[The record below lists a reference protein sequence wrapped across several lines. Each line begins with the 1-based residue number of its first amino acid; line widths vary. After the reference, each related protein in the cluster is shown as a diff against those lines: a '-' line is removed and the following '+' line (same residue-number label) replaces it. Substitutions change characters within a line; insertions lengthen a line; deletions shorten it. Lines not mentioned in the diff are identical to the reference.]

1 MDYKGGLLMRKV
13 QISVRRLVEFVLRS
27 GSIDNR
33 MTSSNRAL
41 EGTKIHQLL
50 QKEAGEEYVAEV
62 RLKLERIMDGI
73 AFSLD
78 GRADGI
84 VNEQMIDEIKTT
96 ETPMEEITED
106 FRPLHWAQLI
116 CYGFMLAE
124 KSDLAEVTLQLTYYQ
139 VLDKEV
145 KQFQRIMSREDMGA
159 FVDNLLSKYAI
170 WAKASVAWEMKRNK
184 TIQELTFPYDNYRS
198 GQRELAIAVYRTVAS
213 EESLFCEA
221 PTGIGKTMSTLFP
234 GVKAMGEGKTDKLFY
249 FTAKTITRQ
258 VAEDA
263 IDEMRRKGLAARSVT
278 ITAKDKI
285 CFLDERKCEPD
296 HCQFARGYYDRLNEA
311 LFDML
316 QTEEAITRPIVESYA
331 RKYTLCP
338 FELSLDVALFC
349 DVIVCDYNYLFDP
362 VVYLKRFFAEGPGKY
377 TFLVDEVHN
386 LVDRARSMYSA
397 TLKKSLVMQVKRGLE
412 SKKNKQLLNAIN
424 AMNKEMIALNKNLK
438 DLEKTIYVQKEELSD
453 WNAAVLKFTFVAKE
467 WLPKNVQS
475 ESQADVLELYFE
487 SLRYVAIADFY
498 DERYVTQVTRSHGNI
513 EIKQLCLDPA
523 FLLSEKLKL
532 GSSSVLFSATL
543 RPIDYYTNVLG
554 GQEDTSRMIFS
565 SPFKQK
571 NMHLLVAD
579 YVSTK
584 YQMRENSMEAVVD
597 ALYALASGKKG
608 NYLFFFPSFLYLQKV
623 YNLFKEKYP
632 DIRLQKQDAAMD
644 EEQREHFLES
654 FQAGNEESLVGFC
667 VLGGV
672 FSEGIDLRGER
683 LVGAAVVGVGL
694 AQLNHE
700 SDLIKDYYNETI
712 GQGFDY
718 AYQIP
723 GMNKVLQAVGR
734 VVRGES
740 DRGVVLLIEERFST
754 NRYRALF
761 PAHWNHAK
769 TVKSTGDISREVAG
783 FWQNS

>member
-1 MDYKGGLLMRKV
+1 MKAV
-13 QISVRRLVEFVLRS
+13 QISVRRLVEFVLRG
-27 GSIDNR
+27 GSIDSR
-33 MTSSNRAL
+33 MTSSDRAL

-50 QKEAGEEYVAEV
+50 QKSAGEEYQAEV
-62 RLKLERIMDGI
+62 SLKLDRTVDGVV
-73 AFSLD
+73 FSLD

-84 VNEQMIDEIKTT
+84 INEQTIDEIKTT
-96 ETPMEEITED
+96 ETVMEEITED

-124 KSDLAEVTLQLTYYQ
+124 KSDLPEVTLQLTYYQ
-139 VLDKEV
+139 VADEEI
-145 KQFQRIMSREDMGA
+145 KQFRRIMSREEMGV
-159 FVDNLLSKYAI
+159 FVDDLLSKYAV
-170 WAKASVAWEMKRNK
+170 WAKMSAAWEMKRNK
-184 TIQELTFPYDNYRS
+184 TIQELSFPYDSYRR
-198 GQRELAIAVYRTVAS
+198 GQRELSIAVYRTAVS
-213 EESLFCEA
+213 GENLFCEA

-234 GVKAMGEGKTDKLFY
+234 AVKAMGEGKTDKIFY

-263 IDEMRRKGLAARSVT
+263 LDEMRRKGLAARSVT

-311 LFDML
+311 LFDL
-316 QTEEAITRPIVESYA
+316 LGQEEAITRTVVEQYA

-349 DVIVCDYNYLFDP
+349 DAIVCDYNYLFDP
-362 VVYLKRFFAEGPGKY
+362 VVYLKRFFSEGPGKY

-386 LVDRARSMYSA
+386 LVDRARSMFSA
-397 TLKKSLVMQVKRGLE
+397 TLRKSLIMQVKRQLD
-412 SKKNKQLLNAIN
+412 KKLHKRLWNSVN
-424 AMNKEMIALNKNLK
+424 AMNKVMVSLNKELT
-438 DLEKTIYVQKEELSD
+438 ESGETIHVNKIGLTE
-453 WNAAVLKFTFVAKE
+453 WNESVLKFTFVAKE
-467 WLPKNVQS
+467 WLPQNTQS
-475 ESQADVLELYFE
+475 ETQSDVLELYFE
-487 SLRYVAIADFY
+487 SLRYVKIAELY
-498 DERYVTQVTRSHGNI
+498 DERYTTQITRTHSDL

-532 GSSSVLFSATL
+532 GASSVLFSATL

-554 GQEDTSRMIFS
+554 GEEDTSRMVFS
-565 SPFKQK
+565 SPFEQQ

-579 YVSTK
+579 NISTK
-584 YQMRENSMEAVVD
+584 YQMRDQSLASVVE
-597 ALYALASGKKG
+597 ALAALIAGKKG
-608 NYLFFFPSFLYLQKV
+608 NYLFFFPSFQYLQNV
-623 YNLFKEKYP
+623 YELFREKHP
-632 DIRLQKQDAAMD
+632 EIVARKQEGAMD
-644 EEQREHFLES
+644 EEQREAFLEA
-654 FQAGNEESLVGFC
+654 FKAGNSETLVGFC

-683 LVGAAVVGVGL
+683 LIGAAIVGVGL
-694 AQLNHE
+694 AQLNPE

-718 AYQIP
+718 AYQLP

-734 VVRGES
+734 VIRGES
-740 DRGVVLLIEERFST
+740 DRGVILLIDERFSAS
-754 NRYRALF
+754 RYRTLF

-769 TVKSTGDISREVAG
+769 IVKNTKEITEQVTE
-783 FWQNS
+783 FWRNN

>member
-1 MDYKGGLLMRKV
+1 MEKV
-13 QISVRRLVEFVLRS
+13 QISVRRLVEFVQRS
-27 GSIDNR
+27 GSIDSR
-33 MTSSNRAL
+33 MTSSDRAL

-62 RLKLERIMDGI
+62 RLSIDREVDGV

-84 VNEQMIDEIKTT
+84 INEQMIDEIKTT

-124 KSDLAEVTLQLTYYQ
+124 KSDLPEVTLQLTYYQ
-139 VLDKEV
+139 VTDKEV
-145 KQFQRIMSREDMGA
+145 KQFQRVMNRAEMTD
-159 FVDNLLSKYAI
+159 FVDDLLSKYAV
-170 WAKASVAWEMKRNK
+170 WAKAAAAWEMKRNK
-184 TIQELTFPYDNYRS
+184 TIQELTFPYDSYRS
-198 GQRELAIAVYRTVAS
+198 GQRELAIAVYRTVSS
-213 EESLFCEA
+213 EEGLFCEA

-263 IDEMRRKGLAARSVT
+263 LDEMRRKGLAARSVT

-296 HCQFARGYYDRLNEA
+296 HCQFARGYYDRLNEG

-316 QTEEAITRPIVESYA
+316 QSEEAITRTVVEEYA

-397 TLKKSLVMQVKRGLE
+397 TLRKSMVLQVKRGLD
-412 SKKNKQLLNAIN
+412 KKVNKRLLNAIN
-424 AMNKEMIALNKNLK
+424 AMNKELIALNKKLTE
-438 DLEKTIYVQKEELSD
+438 LGETIYVEKEKLAD
-453 WNAAVLKFTFVAKE
+453 WNDAVVKFTFVAKE
-467 WLPKNVQS
+467 WLPQNTQS

-487 SLRYVAIADFY
+487 SLRYIAIAEFY
-498 DERYVTQVTRSHGNI
+498 DERYVTQVTRSRGDL
-513 EIKQLCLDPA
+513 EVKQLCLDPS

-554 GQEDTSRMIFS
+554 GEKDTSRMMFI

-579 YVSTK
+579 YISTK
-584 YQMRENSMEAVVD
+584 YQMRETSLEAVVD
-597 ALYALASGKKG
+597 ALYALASGKTG
-608 NYLFFFPSFLYLQKV
+608 NYLFFFPSFLYLENV
-623 YNLFKEKYP
+623 YDLFKEKYP
-632 DIRLQKQDAAMD
+632 NIRLQKQENSMD
-644 EEQREHFLES
+644 EAQREHFLEG
-654 FQAGNEESLVGFC
+654 FQAGNEETLIGFC

-683 LVGAAVVGVGL
+683 LVGAAIVGVGL

-700 SDLIKDYYNETI
+700 SDLIKDYYNKTL
-712 GQGFDY
+712 GRGFDY

-734 VVRGES
+734 VIRGES
-740 DRGVVLLIEERFST
+740 DRGVVLLIEERFSAD
-754 NRYRALF
+754 RYRALF

-769 TVKSTGDISREVAG
+769 TVKSTTEISQEVNG
-783 FWQNS
+783 FWRNS

>member
-1 MDYKGGLLMRKV
+1 MKKV
-13 QISVRRLVEFVLRS
+13 QISVRRLVEFVQRS
-27 GSIDNR
+27 GSIDSR
-33 MTSSNRAL
+33 MTSSDRAL

-62 RLKLERIMDGI
+62 RLSIDREVDGV

-84 VNEQMIDEIKTT
+84 INEQMIDEIKTT

-124 KSDLAEVTLQLTYYQ
+124 KSDLPEVTLQLTYYQ
-139 VLDKEV
+139 VTDKEV
-145 KQFQRIMSREDMGA
+145 KQFQRVMSRAEMTD
-159 FVDNLLSKYAI
+159 FVDDLLSKYAV
-170 WAKASVAWEMKRNK
+170 WAKAAAAWEIKRNK
-184 TIQELTFPYDNYRS
+184 TIQELTFPYDSYRS
-198 GQRELAIAVYRTVAS
+198 GQRELAIAVYRTVSS

-263 IDEMRRKGLAARSVT
+263 LDEMRRKGLAARSVT

-296 HCQFARGYYDRLNEA
+296 HCQFARGYYDRLNEG

-316 QTEEAITRPIVESYA
+316 QSEEAITRTVVEEYA

-397 TLKKSLVMQVKRGLE
+397 TLRKSMVLQVKRGLD
-412 SKKNKQLLNAIN
+412 KKVNKRLLNAIN
-424 AMNKEMIALNKNLK
+424 AMNKELIALNKKLTE
-438 DLEKTIYVQKEELSD
+438 LGETIYVEKEKLAD
-453 WNAAVLKFTFVAKE
+453 WNDAVVKFTFVAKE
-467 WLPKNVQS
+467 WLPQNTQS

-487 SLRYVAIADFY
+487 SLRYIAIAEFY
-498 DERYVTQVTRSHGNI
+498 DERYVTQVTRSRGDL
-513 EIKQLCLDPA
+513 EVKQLCLDPS

-554 GQEDTSRMIFS
+554 GEKDTSRMMFA

-579 YVSTK
+579 YISTK
-584 YQMRENSMEAVVD
+584 YQMREASLEAVVD
-597 ALYALASGKKG
+597 ALYALASGKTG
-608 NYLFFFPSFLYLQKV
+608 NYLFFFPSFLYLENV
-623 YNLFKEKYP
+623 YDLFKEKYP
-632 DIRLQKQDAAMD
+632 NIRLQKQENSMD
-644 EEQREHFLES
+644 EAQREHFLEG
-654 FQAGNEESLVGFC
+654 FQAGNEETLIGFC

-683 LVGAAVVGVGL
+683 LVGAAIVGVGL

-700 SDLIKDYYNETI
+700 SDLIKDYYNKTL
-712 GQGFDY
+712 GRGFDY

-734 VVRGES
+734 VIRGES
-740 DRGVVLLIEERFST
+740 DRGVVLLIEERFSAD
-754 NRYRALF
+754 RYRALF

-769 TVKSTGDISREVAG
+769 TVKSTTEISQEVNG
-783 FWQNS
+783 FWRNS

>member
-1 MDYKGGLLMRKV
+1 MRNMR
-13 QISVRRLVEFVLRS
+13 ISVRRLVEFVLRS

-33 MTSSNRAL
+33 MASSNRAL

-50 QKEAGEEYVAEV
+50 QKSAGDEYQAEV
-62 RLKLERIMDGI
+62 SLKLERVVDNI
-73 AFSLD
+73 AFLLE

-84 VNEQMIDEIKTT
+84 IKGEIIDEIKTT

-116 CYGFMLAE
+116 CYGFILAE
-124 KSDLAEVTLQLTYYQ
+124 TTKLDKVTLQLTYYQ
-139 VLDKEV
+139 VLDEEI
-145 KQFQRIMSREDMGA
+145 KQFQRVMTRSVMA
-159 FVDNLLSKYAI
+159 LFVDDLLSKYAV
-170 WAKASVAWEMKRNK
+170 WAKMSAAWEMKRNK
-184 TIQELTFPYDNYRS
+184 TIQELSFPYNSYRR
-198 GQRELAIAVYRTVAS
+198 GQRELAIAVYRTAMS
-213 EESLFCEA
+213 GENLFCEA

-234 GVKAMGEGKTDKLFY
+234 AMKAMGTGKIDKIFY

-263 IDEMRRKGLAARSVT
+263 LEEMRRKGLAARSVT

-316 QTEEAITRPIVESYA
+316 QSEEAITRPIVETYA
-331 RKYTLCP
+331 RKHTLCP

-349 DVIVCDYNYLFDP
+349 DAIICDYNYLFDP
-362 VVYLKRFFAEGPGKY
+362 VIYLKRFFAEGPGKY

-386 LVDRARSMYSA
+386 LVDRARSMFSA
-397 TLKKSLVMQVKRGLE
+397 TLRKSLIMQVKRGLD
-412 SKKNKQLLNAIN
+412 KKLNKRLLNAIN
-424 AMNKEMIALNKNLK
+424 AMNREMISLNKKLTELGKTVYVNK
-438 DLEKTIYVQKEELSD
+438 EKLVD
-453 WNAAVLKFTFVAKE
+453 WNEAILKFTFVAKE
-467 WLPKNVQS
+467 WLPQNNQS

-487 SLRYVAIADFY
+487 SLRYVAIAECY
-498 DERYVTQVTRSHGNI
+498 DERYVTQVTRSHGDL
-513 EIKQLCLDPA
+513 EIKQLCFDPA

-532 GSSSVLFSATL
+532 GDSSVLFSATL

-554 GQEDTSRMIFS
+554 GEKDTSRMIFS
-565 SPFKQK
+565 SPFKQN

-579 YVSTK
+579 FISTK
-584 YQMRENSMEAVVD
+584 YQMRENSLESVVD
-597 ALYALASGKKG
+597 ALFALISGKKG
-608 NYLFFFPSFLYLQKV
+608 NYLFFFPSFLYLQNV
-623 YNLFKEKYP
+623 YELFREKYP
-632 DIRLQKQDAAMD
+632 EVQVQKQETSMD
-644 EEQREHFLES
+644 EERREHFLEM
-654 FQAGNEESLVGFC
+654 FQADNEETLVGFC

-672 FSEGIDLRGER
+672 FSEGVDLRGDR
-683 LVGAAVVGVGL
+683 LVGAAIVGVGL
-694 AQLNHE
+694 AQLNFE
-700 SDLIKDYYNETI
+700 SDLIKDYYNKSI
-712 GQGFDY
+712 GRGFDY

-734 VVRGES
+734 VIRGEA
-740 DRGVVLLIEERFST
+740 DRGVVLLIEERFSAE
-754 NRYRALF
+754 RYRALF

-769 TVKSTGDISREVAG
+769 TVKNIHEISHEVSE

>member
-1 MDYKGGLLMRKV
+1 MKAV
-13 QISVRRLVEFVLRS
+13 QISVRRLVEFVLRG
-27 GSIDNR
+27 GSIDSR
-33 MTSSNRAL
+33 MTSSDRAL

-50 QKEAGEEYVAEV
+50 QKSAGEEYQAEV
-62 RLKLERIMDGI
+62 SLKLDRTVDGVV
-73 AFSLD
+73 FLLD

-84 VNEQMIDEIKTT
+84 INEQTIDEIKTT
-96 ETPMEEITED
+96 ETVMEEITED

-124 KSDLAEVTLQLTYYQ
+124 KSDLPEVTLQLTYYQ
-139 VLDKEV
+139 VADEEI
-145 KQFQRIMSREDMGA
+145 KQFRRIMSREEMGV
-159 FVDNLLSKYAI
+159 FVDDLLSKYAV
-170 WAKASVAWEMKRNK
+170 WAKMSAAWEMKRNK
-184 TIQELTFPYDNYRS
+184 TIQELSFPYNSYRR
-198 GQRELAIAVYRTVAS
+198 GQRELSIAVYRTAVS
-213 EESLFCEA
+213 GENLFCEA

-234 GVKAMGEGKTDKLFY
+234 AVKAMGEGKTDKIFY

-263 IDEMRRKGLAARSVT
+263 LDEMRRKGLAARSVT

-311 LFDML
+311 LFDL
-316 QTEEAITRPIVESYA
+316 LGQEEAITRTVVEQYA

-349 DVIVCDYNYLFDP
+349 DAIVCDYNYLFDP
-362 VVYLKRFFAEGPGKY
+362 VVYLKRFFSEGPGKY

-386 LVDRARSMYSA
+386 LVDRARSMFSA
-397 TLKKSLVMQVKRGLE
+397 TLRKSLVMQVKRQLD
-412 SKKNKQLLNAIN
+412 KKLHKRLWNAVN
-424 AMNKEMIALNKNLK
+424 AMNKEMISLNKELIESGETIHVSK
-438 DLEKTIYVQKEELSD
+438 ADLAE
-453 WNAAVLKFTFVAKE
+453 WNESVLKFTFVAKE
-467 WLPKNVQS
+467 WLPQNTQS
-475 ESQADVLELYFE
+475 ETQSDVLELYFE
-487 SLRYVAIADFY
+487 SLRYVKIAELY
-498 DERYVTQVTRSHGNI
+498 DERYTTQITRTHSDL

-532 GSSSVLFSATL
+532 GASSVLFSATL

-554 GQEDTSRMIFS
+554 GEEDTSRMVFS
-565 SPFKQK
+565 SPFEQQ

-579 YVSTK
+579 NISTK
-584 YQMRENSMEAVVD
+584 YQMRDQSLASVVE
-597 ALYALASGKKG
+597 ALAALIAGKKG
-608 NYLFFFPSFLYLQKV
+608 NYLFFFPSFQYLQNV
-623 YNLFKEKYP
+623 YDLFREKYP
-632 DIRLQKQDAAMD
+632 EIVVRKQEGAMD
-644 EEQREHFLES
+644 EEQREAFLEA
-654 FQAGNEESLVGFC
+654 FKAGNSETLVGFC

-683 LVGAAVVGVGL
+683 LIGAAIVGVGL
-694 AQLNHE
+694 AQLNPE

-718 AYQIP
+718 AYQLP

-734 VVRGES
+734 VIRGES
-740 DRGVVLLIEERFST
+740 DRGVVLLIDERFSAS
-754 NRYRALF
+754 RYRTLF

-769 TVKSTGDISREVAG
+769 IVKNTKEITEQVTE
-783 FWQNS
+783 FWRNN

>member
-1 MDYKGGLLMRKV
+1 MKAV
-13 QISVRRLVEFVLRS
+13 QISVRRLVEFVLRG
-27 GSIDNR
+27 GSIDSR
-33 MTSSNRAL
+33 MTSSDRAL

-50 QKEAGEEYVAEV
+50 QKSAGEEYQAEV
-62 RLKLERIMDGI
+62 SLKLDRTVEGVV
-73 AFSLD
+73 FSLD

-84 VNEQMIDEIKTT
+84 INEQTIDEIKTT
-96 ETPMEEITED
+96 ETVMEEITED

-116 CYGFMLAE
+116 CYGFMFAE
-124 KSDLAEVTLQLTYYQ
+124 KSDLPEVTLQLTYYQ
-139 VLDKEV
+139 VADEEI
-145 KQFQRIMSREDMGA
+145 KQFRRVMSREEMGV
-159 FVDNLLSKYAI
+159 FVDDLLSKYAV
-170 WAKASVAWEMKRNK
+170 WAKMSAAWEMKRNK
-184 TIQELTFPYDNYRS
+184 TIQELSFPYNSYRR
-198 GQRELAIAVYRTVAS
+198 GQRELSIAVYRTAVS
-213 EESLFCEA
+213 GENLFCEA

-234 GVKAMGEGKTDKLFY
+234 AVKAMGEGKTDKIFY

-263 IDEMRRKGLAARSVT
+263 LDEMRRKGLAARSVT

-316 QTEEAITRPIVESYA
+316 GQEEAITRTVVEQYA

-349 DVIVCDYNYLFDP
+349 DAIVCDYNYLFDP
-362 VVYLKRFFAEGPGKY
+362 VVYLKRFFSEGPGKY

-386 LVDRARSMYSA
+386 LVDRARSMFSA
-397 TLKKSLVMQVKRGLE
+397 TLRKSLIMQVKRQLD
-412 SKKNKQLLNAIN
+412 KKLHKRLWNSVN
-424 AMNKEMIALNKNLK
+424 AMNKEMISLNKELT
-438 DLEKTIYVQKEELSD
+438 ESGETIHVSKIGLTE
-453 WNAAVLKFTFVAKE
+453 WNESVLKFTFVAKE
-467 WLPKNVQS
+467 WLPQNTQS
-475 ESQADVLELYFE
+475 ETQSDVLELYFE
-487 SLRYVAIADFY
+487 SLRYVKIAELY
-498 DERYVTQVTRSHGNI
+498 DERYTTQITRTHSDL

-532 GSSSVLFSATL
+532 GASSVLFSATL

-554 GQEDTSRMIFS
+554 GEEDTSRMVFS
-565 SPFKQK
+565 SPFEQQ

-579 YVSTK
+579 NISTK
-584 YQMRENSMEAVVD
+584 YQMRDQSLASVVE
-597 ALYALASGKKG
+597 ALAALIAGKKG
-608 NYLFFFPSFLYLQKV
+608 NYLFFFPSFQYLQNV
-623 YNLFKEKYP
+623 YELFREKHP
-632 DIRLQKQDAAMD
+632 EIVARKQEGAMD
-644 EEQREHFLES
+644 EEQREAFLEA
-654 FQAGNEESLVGFC
+654 FKAGNSETLVGFC

-683 LVGAAVVGVGL
+683 LIGAAIVGVGL
-694 AQLNHE
+694 AQLNPE

-718 AYQIP
+718 AYQLP

-734 VVRGES
+734 VIRGES
-740 DRGVVLLIEERFST
+740 DRGVVLLIDERFSAS
-754 NRYRALF
+754 RYRTLF

-769 TVKSTGDISREVAG
+769 IVKNTKEITEQVTE
-783 FWQNS
+783 FWRNN

>member
-1 MDYKGGLLMRKV
+1 MRKV

-139 VLDKEV
+139 VSDKEV

-362 VVYLKRFFAEGPGKY
+362 VVYLKRFFAEEPGKY

-412 SKKNKQLLNAIN
+412 SKKNKRLLNAIN

-769 TVKSTGDISREVAG
+769 TVKSTDDISREVAG

>member
-1 MDYKGGLLMRKV
+1 MKAV
-13 QISVRRLVEFVLRS
+13 QISVRRLVEFVLRG
-27 GSIDNR
+27 GSIDSR
-33 MTSSNRAL
+33 MTSSDRAL

-50 QKEAGEEYVAEV
+50 QKSAGEEYQAEV
-62 RLKLERIMDGI
+62 SLKLDRTVEGVV
-73 AFSLD
+73 FSLD

-84 VNEQMIDEIKTT
+84 INEQTIDEIKTT
-96 ETPMEEITED
+96 ETVMEEITED

-124 KSDLAEVTLQLTYYQ
+124 KSDLPEVTLQLTYYQ
-139 VLDKEV
+139 VADEEI
-145 KQFQRIMSREDMGA
+145 KQFRRIMSREEMGV
-159 FVDNLLSKYAI
+159 FVDDLLSKYAV
-170 WAKASVAWEMKRNK
+170 WAKMSAAWEMKRNK
-184 TIQELTFPYDNYRS
+184 TIQELSFPYDSYRR
-198 GQRELAIAVYRTVAS
+198 GQRELSIAVYRTAVS
-213 EESLFCEA
+213 GENLFCEA

-234 GVKAMGEGKTDKLFY
+234 AVKAMGEGKTDKIFY

-263 IDEMRRKGLAARSVT
+263 LDEMRRKGLAARSVT

-316 QTEEAITRPIVESYA
+316 GQEEAITRTVVEQYA

-349 DVIVCDYNYLFDP
+349 DAIVCDYNYLFDP
-362 VVYLKRFFAEGPGKY
+362 VVYLKRFFSEGPGKY

-386 LVDRARSMYSA
+386 LVDRARSMFSA
-397 TLKKSLVMQVKRGLE
+397 TLRKSLIMQVKRQLD
-412 SKKNKQLLNAIN
+412 KKLHKRLWNAVN
-424 AMNKEMIALNKNLK
+424 AMNKVMVSLNKELIESGETIHVSK
-438 DLEKTIYVQKEELSD
+438 ADLAE
-453 WNAAVLKFTFVAKE
+453 WNESVLKFTFVAKE
-467 WLPKNVQS
+467 WLPQNTHSETQS
-475 ESQADVLELYFE
+475 DVLELYFE
-487 SLRYVAIADFY
+487 SLRYVKIAELY
-498 DERYVTQVTRSHGNI
+498 DERYTTQITRTHSDL

-532 GSSSVLFSATL
+532 GASSVLFSATL

-554 GQEDTSRMIFS
+554 GEEDTSRMVFS
-565 SPFKQK
+565 SPFEQQ

-579 YVSTK
+579 NISTK
-584 YQMRENSMEAVVD
+584 YQMRDQSLASVVE
-597 ALYALASGKKG
+597 ALAALIAGKKG
-608 NYLFFFPSFLYLQKV
+608 NYLFFFPSFQYLQNV
-623 YNLFKEKYP
+623 YELFREKHP
-632 DIRLQKQDAAMD
+632 EIVARKQEGAMD
-644 EEQREHFLES
+644 EEQREAFLEA
-654 FQAGNEESLVGFC
+654 FKAGNSETLVGFC

-683 LVGAAVVGVGL
+683 LIGAAIVGVGL
-694 AQLNHE
+694 AQLNPE

-718 AYQIP
+718 AYQLP

-734 VVRGES
+734 VIRGES
-740 DRGVVLLIEERFST
+740 DRGVILLIDERFSAS
-754 NRYRALF
+754 RYRTLF

-769 TVKSTGDISREVAG
+769 IVKNTKEITEQVTE
-783 FWQNS
+783 FWRNN

>member
-1 MDYKGGLLMRKV
+1 MKKV
-13 QISVRRLVEFVLRS
+13 QISVRRLVEFVQRS
-27 GSIDNR
+27 GSIDSR
-33 MTSSNRAL
+33 MTSSDRAL

-62 RLKLERIMDGI
+62 RLSIERVVDEI

-84 VNEQMIDEIKTT
+84 INAQTIDEIKTT

-124 KSDLAEVTLQLTYYQ
+124 KSDLPEVTLQLTYYQ

-145 KQFQRIMSREDMGA
+145 KRFQRVMSRAEMGA
-159 FVDNLLSKYAI
+159 FVDDLLSKYAV
-170 WAKASVAWEMKRNK
+170 WAKAAAAWEMKRNK
-184 TIQELTFPYDNYRS
+184 TIQALTFPYDSYRS
-198 GQRELAIAVYRTVAS
+198 GQRELAIAVYRTVSS
-213 EESLFCEA
+213 EDSLFCEA

-263 IDEMRRKGLAARSVT
+263 LDEMRRKGLAARSVT

-316 QTEEAITRPIVESYA
+316 QSEEAITRPVVEEYA

-349 DVIVCDYNYLFDP
+349 DVIICDYNYLFDP

-397 TLKKSLVMQVKRGLE
+397 TLRKSMVLQVKRGLD
-412 SKKNKQLLNAIN
+412 KKANKRLLNAIN
-424 AMNKEMIALNKNLK
+424 AMNKEMIALNKKLTE
-438 DLEKTIYVQKEELSD
+438 LGETIYVEKEKLAE
-453 WNAAVLKFTFVAKE
+453 WNETVLKFTFVAKE
-467 WLPKNVQS
+467 WLPQNTQS

-487 SLRYVAIADFY
+487 SLRYLAIAEFY
-498 DERYVTQVTRSHGNI
+498 DERYVTQVTRSRGDL

-523 FLLSEKLKL
+523 FILSEKLKL

-543 RPIDYYTNVLG
+543 RPIDYYTKVLG
-554 GQEDTSRMIFS
+554 GEKDTSRMMFA
-565 SPFKQK
+565 SPFQQK

-579 YVSTK
+579 YISTK
-584 YQMRENSMEAVVD
+584 YQMRETSLEAVVD
-597 ALYALASGKKG
+597 ALHALASGKTG
-608 NYLFFFPSFLYLQKV
+608 NYLFFFPSFLYLQNV
-623 YNLFKEKYP
+623 YDLFKEKYP
-632 DIRLQKQDAAMD
+632 NIRLQKQGNSMD
-644 EEQREHFLES
+644 EAQREHFLEE
-654 FQAGNEESLVGFC
+654 FQAGNEETLVGFC

-672 FSEGIDLRGER
+672 FSEGVDLRGDR
-683 LVGAAVVGVGL
+683 LVGAAIVGVGL

-700 SDLIKDYYNETI
+700 SDLIKDYYNKTI
-712 GQGFDY
+712 GRGFDY

-734 VVRGES
+734 VIRGES
-740 DRGVVLLIEERFST
+740 DRGVVLLIEERFSAD
-754 NRYRALF
+754 RYRALF

-769 TVKSTGDISREVAG
+769 TVKSTDEITQEVDG
-783 FWQNS
+783 FWRNS

>member
-1 MDYKGGLLMRKV
+1 M
-13 QISVRRLVEFVLRS
+13 RRLVEFVQRS
-27 GSIDNR
+27 GSIDSR
-33 MTSSNRAL
+33 MTSSDRAL

-62 RLKLERIMDGI
+62 RLSIDREVDGV

-84 VNEQMIDEIKTT
+84 INEQMIDEIKTT

-124 KSDLAEVTLQLTYYQ
+124 KSDLPEVTLQLTYYQ
-139 VLDKEV
+139 VTDKEV
-145 KQFQRIMSREDMGA
+145 KQFQRVMSRAEMTD
-159 FVDNLLSKYAI
+159 FVDDLLSKYAV
-170 WAKASVAWEMKRNK
+170 WAKAAAAWEMKRNK
-184 TIQELTFPYDNYRS
+184 TIQELTFPYDSYRS
-198 GQRELAIAVYRTVAS
+198 GQRELAIAVYRTVSS

-263 IDEMRRKGLAARSVT
+263 LDEMRRKGLAARSVT

-285 CFLDERKCEPD
+285 CFLDERKCEPG
-296 HCQFARGYYDRLNEA
+296 HCQFARGYYDRLNEG

-316 QTEEAITRPIVESYA
+316 QSEEAITRTVVEEYA

-397 TLKKSLVMQVKRGLE
+397 TLRKSMVLQVKRGLD
-412 SKKNKQLLNAIN
+412 KKVNKRLLNAIN
-424 AMNKEMIALNKNLK
+424 AMNKELIALNKKLTE
-438 DLEKTIYVQKEELSD
+438 LGETIYVEKEKLAD
-453 WNAAVLKFTFVAKE
+453 WNDAVVKFTFVAKE
-467 WLPKNVQS
+467 WLPQNTQS

-487 SLRYVAIADFY
+487 SLRYIAIAEFY
-498 DERYVTQVTRSHGNI
+498 DERYVTQVTRSRGDL
-513 EIKQLCLDPA
+513 EVKQLCLDPS

-554 GQEDTSRMIFS
+554 GEKDTSRMMFT

-579 YVSTK
+579 YISTK
-584 YQMRENSMEAVVD
+584 YQMREASLEAVVD
-597 ALYALASGKKG
+597 ALYALASGKTG
-608 NYLFFFPSFLYLQKV
+608 NYLFFFPSFLYLENV
-623 YNLFKEKYP
+623 YDLFKEKYP
-632 DIRLQKQDAAMD
+632 NIRLQKQENSMD
-644 EEQREHFLES
+644 EAQREHFLEG
-654 FQAGNEESLVGFC
+654 FQAGNEETLIGFC
-667 VLGGV
+667 VLGGI

-683 LVGAAVVGVGL
+683 LVGAAIVGVGL

-700 SDLIKDYYNETI
+700 SDLIKDYYNKTL
-712 GQGFDY
+712 GRGFDY

-734 VVRGES
+734 VIRGES
-740 DRGVVLLIEERFST
+740 DRGVVLLIEERFSAD
-754 NRYRALF
+754 RYRALF

-769 TVKSTGDISREVAG
+769 TVKSTTEISQEVNG
-783 FWQNS
+783 FWRNS

>member
-1 MDYKGGLLMRKV
+1 MKAV
-13 QISVRRLVEFVLRS
+13 QISVRRLVEFVLRG
-27 GSIDNR
+27 GSIDSR
-33 MTSSNRAL
+33 MTSSDRAL

-50 QKEAGEEYVAEV
+50 QKSAGEEYQAEV
-62 RLKLERIMDGI
+62 SLKLDRTVEGVV
-73 AFSLD
+73 FSLD

-84 VNEQMIDEIKTT
+84 INEQTIDEIKTT
-96 ETPMEEITED
+96 ETVMEEITED

-116 CYGFMLAE
+116 CYGFMFAE
-124 KSDLAEVTLQLTYYQ
+124 KSDLPEVTLQLTYYQ
-139 VLDKEV
+139 VADEEI
-145 KQFQRIMSREDMGA
+145 KQFRRVMSREEMGV
-159 FVDNLLSKYAI
+159 FVDDLLSKYAV
-170 WAKASVAWEMKRNK
+170 WAKMSAAWEMKRNK
-184 TIQELTFPYDNYRS
+184 TIQELSFPYDSYRR
-198 GQRELAIAVYRTVAS
+198 GQRELSIAVYRTAVS
-213 EESLFCEA
+213 GENLFCEA

-234 GVKAMGEGKTDKLFY
+234 AVKAMGEGKTDKIFY

-263 IDEMRRKGLAARSVT
+263 LDEMRRKGLAARSVT

-316 QTEEAITRPIVESYA
+316 GQEEAITRKVVEQYA

-349 DVIVCDYNYLFDP
+349 DAIVCDYNYLFDP
-362 VVYLKRFFAEGPGKY
+362 VVYLKRFFSEGPGKY

-386 LVDRARSMYSA
+386 LVDRARSMFSA
-397 TLKKSLVMQVKRGLE
+397 TLRKSLIMQVKRQLD
-412 SKKNKQLLNAIN
+412 KKLHKRLWNSVN
-424 AMNKEMIALNKNLK
+424 AMNKVMVSLNKELT
-438 DLEKTIYVQKEELSD
+438 ESGETIHVNKIGLTE
-453 WNAAVLKFTFVAKE
+453 WNESVLKFTFVAKE
-467 WLPKNVQS
+467 WLPQNTQS
-475 ESQADVLELYFE
+475 ETQSDVLELYFE
-487 SLRYVAIADFY
+487 SLRYVKIAELY
-498 DERYVTQVTRSHGNI
+498 DERYTTQITRTHSDL

-532 GSSSVLFSATL
+532 GASSVLFSATL

-554 GQEDTSRMIFS
+554 GEEDTSRMVFS
-565 SPFKQK
+565 SPFEQQ

-579 YVSTK
+579 NISTK
-584 YQMRENSMEAVVD
+584 YQMRDQSLASVVE
-597 ALYALASGKKG
+597 ALAALIAGKKG
-608 NYLFFFPSFLYLQKV
+608 NYLFFFPSFQYLQNV
-623 YNLFKEKYP
+623 YELFREKHP
-632 DIRLQKQDAAMD
+632 EIVARKQEGAMD
-644 EEQREHFLES
+644 EEQREAFLEA
-654 FQAGNEESLVGFC
+654 FKAGNLETLVGFC

-683 LVGAAVVGVGL
+683 LIGAAIVGVGL
-694 AQLNHE
+694 AQLNPE

-718 AYQIP
+718 AYQLP

-734 VVRGES
+734 VIRGES
-740 DRGVVLLIEERFST
+740 DRGVILLIDERFSAS
-754 NRYRALF
+754 RYRTLF

-769 TVKSTGDISREVAG
+769 IVKNTKEITEQVTE
-783 FWQNS
+783 FWRNN

>member
-1 MDYKGGLLMRKV
+1 MKKV
-13 QISVRRLVEFVLRS
+13 QISVRRLVEFVQRS
-27 GSIDNR
+27 GSIDSR
-33 MTSSNRAL
+33 MTSSDRAL

-62 RLKLERIMDGI
+62 RLSIDREVDGV

-84 VNEQMIDEIKTT
+84 INEQMIDEIKTT

-124 KSDLAEVTLQLTYYQ
+124 KSDLPEVTLQLTYYQ
-139 VLDKEV
+139 VTDKEV
-145 KQFQRIMSREDMGA
+145 KQFQRVMSRAEMTD
-159 FVDNLLSKYAI
+159 FVDDLLSKYAV
-170 WAKASVAWEMKRNK
+170 WAKAAAAWEIKRNK
-184 TIQELTFPYDNYRS
+184 TIQELTFPYDSYRS
-198 GQRELAIAVYRTVAS
+198 GQRELAIAVYRTVSS

-263 IDEMRRKGLAARSVT
+263 LDEMRRKGLAARSVT

-296 HCQFARGYYDRLNEA
+296 HCQFARGYYDRLNEG

-316 QTEEAITRPIVESYA
+316 QSEEAITRTVVEEYA

-397 TLKKSLVMQVKRGLE
+397 TLRKSMVLQVKRGLD
-412 SKKNKQLLNAIN
+412 KKVNKRLLNAIN
-424 AMNKEMIALNKNLK
+424 AMNKELIALNKKLTE
-438 DLEKTIYVQKEELSD
+438 LGETIYVEKEKLAD
-453 WNAAVLKFTFVAKE
+453 WNDAVVKFTFVAKE
-467 WLPKNVQS
+467 WLPQNTQS

-487 SLRYVAIADFY
+487 SLRYIAIAEFY
-498 DERYVTQVTRSHGNI
+498 DERYVTQVTRSRGDL
-513 EIKQLCLDPA
+513 EVKQLCLDPS

-554 GQEDTSRMIFS
+554 GEKDTSRMMFT

-579 YVSTK
+579 YISTK
-584 YQMRENSMEAVVD
+584 YQMREASLEAVVD
-597 ALYALASGKKG
+597 ALYALAAGKTG
-608 NYLFFFPSFLYLQKV
+608 NYLFFFPSFLYLENV
-623 YNLFKEKYP
+623 YDLFKEKYP
-632 DIRLQKQDAAMD
+632 NIRLQKQENSMD
-644 EEQREHFLES
+644 EAQREHFLEG
-654 FQAGNEESLVGFC
+654 FQAGNEETLIGFC

-683 LVGAAVVGVGL
+683 LVGAAIVGVGL

-700 SDLIKDYYNETI
+700 SDLIKDYYNKTL
-712 GQGFDY
+712 GRGFDY

-734 VVRGES
+734 VIRGES
-740 DRGVVLLIEERFST
+740 DRGVVLLIEERFSAD
-754 NRYRALF
+754 RYRALF

-769 TVKSTGDISREVAG
+769 TVKSTTEIFQEVNG
-783 FWQNS
+783 FWRNS

>member
-1 MDYKGGLLMRKV
+1 MKAV
-13 QISVRRLVEFVLRS
+13 QISVRRLVEFVLRG
-27 GSIDNR
+27 GSIDSR
-33 MTSSNRAL
+33 MTSSDRAL

-50 QKEAGEEYVAEV
+50 QKSAGEEYQAEV
-62 RLKLERIMDGI
+62 SLKLDRTVDGVV
-73 AFSLD
+73 FSLD

-84 VNEQMIDEIKTT
+84 INEQTIDEIKTT
-96 ETPMEEITED
+96 ETVMEEITED

-124 KSDLAEVTLQLTYYQ
+124 KSDLSEVTLQLTYYQ
-139 VLDKEV
+139 VADEEI
-145 KQFQRIMSREDMGA
+145 KQFKRVMSREEMGV
-159 FVDNLLSKYAI
+159 FVDDLLSKYAV
-170 WAKASVAWEMKRNK
+170 WAKMSAAWEMKRNK
-184 TIQELTFPYDNYRS
+184 TIQELAFPYDSYRR
-198 GQRELAIAVYRTVAS
+198 GQRELSIAVYRTAVS
-213 EESLFCEA
+213 GENLFCEA

-234 GVKAMGEGKTDKLFY
+234 AVKAMGEGKTDKIFY

-263 IDEMRRKGLAARSVT
+263 LDEMRRKGLAARSVT

-316 QTEEAITRPIVESYA
+316 GQEEAITRTVVEQYA

-349 DVIVCDYNYLFDP
+349 DAIVCDYNYLFDP
-362 VVYLKRFFAEGPGKY
+362 VVYLKRFFSEGPGKY

-386 LVDRARSMYSA
+386 LVDRARSMFSA
-397 TLKKSLVMQVKRGLE
+397 TLRKSLVMQVKRQLD
-412 SKKNKQLLNAIN
+412 KKLHKRLWNAVN
-424 AMNKEMIALNKNLK
+424 AMNKVMVSLNKVLIESGETIHVSK
-438 DLEKTIYVQKEELSD
+438 ADLAE
-453 WNAAVLKFTFVAKE
+453 WNESVLKFTFVAKE
-467 WLPKNVQS
+467 WLPQNTQS
-475 ESQADVLELYFE
+475 EAQADVLELYFE
-487 SLRYVAIADFY
+487 SLRYVKIAELY
-498 DERYVTQVTRSHGNI
+498 DERYTTQITRTHSDL

-532 GSSSVLFSATL
+532 GASSVLFSATL

-554 GQEDTSRMIFS
+554 GEEDTSRMVFS
-565 SPFKQK
+565 SPFEQQ

-579 YVSTK
+579 NISTK
-584 YQMRENSMEAVVD
+584 YQMRNQSLASVVE
-597 ALYALASGKKG
+597 ALAALIAGKKG
-608 NYLFFFPSFLYLQKV
+608 NYLFFFPSFQYLQNV
-623 YNLFKEKYP
+623 YELFREKYP
-632 DIRLQKQDAAMD
+632 EIVVQKQEGAMD
-644 EEQREHFLES
+644 EEQREAFLEA
-654 FQAGNEESLVGFC
+654 FKAGNPETLVGFC

-683 LVGAAVVGVGL
+683 LIGAAIVGVGL
-694 AQLNHE
+694 AQLNPE

-718 AYQIP
+718 AYQLP

-734 VVRGES
+734 VIRGES
-740 DRGVVLLIEERFST
+740 DRGVVLLIDERFSAS
-754 NRYRALF
+754 RYRTLF

-769 TVKSTGDISREVAG
+769 IVKNTEEITEQVTE
-783 FWQNS
+783 FWRNN

>member
-1 MDYKGGLLMRKV
+1 M
-13 QISVRRLVEFVLRS
+13 RRLVEFVQRS
-27 GSIDNR
+27 GSIDSR
-33 MTSSNRAL
+33 MTSSDRAL

-62 RLKLERIMDGI
+62 RLSIDREVDGV

-84 VNEQMIDEIKTT
+84 INEQMIDEIKTT

-124 KSDLAEVTLQLTYYQ
+124 KSDLPEVTLQLTYYQ
-139 VLDKEV
+139 VTDKEV
-145 KQFQRIMSREDMGA
+145 KQFQRVMSRAEMTD
-159 FVDNLLSKYAI
+159 FVDDLLSKYAV
-170 WAKASVAWEMKRNK
+170 WAKAAAAWEIKRNK
-184 TIQELTFPYDNYRS
+184 TIQELTFPYDSYRS
-198 GQRELAIAVYRTVAS
+198 GQRELAIAVYRTVSS

-263 IDEMRRKGLAARSVT
+263 LDEMRRKGLAARSVT

-296 HCQFARGYYDRLNEA
+296 HCQFARGYYDRLNEG

-316 QTEEAITRPIVESYA
+316 QSEEAITRTVVEEYA

-397 TLKKSLVMQVKRGLE
+397 TLRKSMVLQVKRGLD
-412 SKKNKQLLNAIN
+412 KKVNKRLLNAIN
-424 AMNKEMIALNKNLK
+424 AMNKELIALNKKLTE
-438 DLEKTIYVQKEELSD
+438 LGETIYVEKEKLAD
-453 WNAAVLKFTFVAKE
+453 WNDAVVKFTFVAKE
-467 WLPKNVQS
+467 WLPQNTQS

-487 SLRYVAIADFY
+487 SLRYIAIAEFY
-498 DERYVTQVTRSHGNI
+498 DERYVTQVTRSRGDL
-513 EIKQLCLDPA
+513 EVKQLCLDPS

-554 GQEDTSRMIFS
+554 GEKDTSRMMFA

-579 YVSTK
+579 YISTK
-584 YQMRENSMEAVVD
+584 YQMREASLEAVVD
-597 ALYALASGKKG
+597 ALYALASGKTG
-608 NYLFFFPSFLYLQKV
+608 NYLFFFPSFLYLENV
-623 YNLFKEKYP
+623 YDLFKEKYP
-632 DIRLQKQDAAMD
+632 NIRLQKQENSMD
-644 EEQREHFLES
+644 EAQREHFLEG
-654 FQAGNEESLVGFC
+654 FQAGNEETLIGFC

-683 LVGAAVVGVGL
+683 LVGAAIVGVGL

-700 SDLIKDYYNETI
+700 SDLIKDYYNKTL
-712 GQGFDY
+712 GRGFDY

-734 VVRGES
+734 VIRGES
-740 DRGVVLLIEERFST
+740 DRGVVLLIEERFSAD
-754 NRYRALF
+754 RYRALF

-769 TVKSTGDISREVAG
+769 TVKSTTEISQEVNG
-783 FWQNS
+783 FWRNS

>member
-1 MDYKGGLLMRKV
+1 MKAV
-13 QISVRRLVEFVLRS
+13 QISVRRLVEFVLRG
-27 GSIDNR
+27 GSIDSR
-33 MTSSNRAL
+33 MTSSDRAL

-50 QKEAGEEYVAEV
+50 QKSAGEEYQAEV
-62 RLKLERIMDGI
+62 SLKLDRTVDGVV
-73 AFSLD
+73 FSLD

-84 VNEQMIDEIKTT
+84 INEQTIDEIKTT
-96 ETPMEEITED
+96 ETVMEEITED

-124 KSDLAEVTLQLTYYQ
+124 KSDLPEVTLQLTYYQ
-139 VLDKEV
+139 VADEEI
-145 KQFQRIMSREDMGA
+145 KQFRRIMSREEMGV
-159 FVDNLLSKYAI
+159 FVDDLLSKYAV
-170 WAKASVAWEMKRNK
+170 WAKMSAAWEMKRNK
-184 TIQELTFPYDNYRS
+184 TIQELSFPYDSYRR
-198 GQRELAIAVYRTVAS
+198 GQRELSIAVYRTAVS
-213 EESLFCEA
+213 GENLFCEA

-234 GVKAMGEGKTDKLFY
+234 AVKAMGEGKTDKIFY

-263 IDEMRRKGLAARSVT
+263 LDEMRRKGLAARSVT

-316 QTEEAITRPIVESYA
+316 GQEEAITRTVVEQYA

-349 DVIVCDYNYLFDP
+349 DAIVCDYNYLFDP
-362 VVYLKRFFAEGPGKY
+362 VVYLKRFFSEGPGKY

-386 LVDRARSMYSA
+386 LVDRARSMFSA
-397 TLKKSLVMQVKRGLE
+397 TLRKSLVMQVKRQLD
-412 SKKNKQLLNAIN
+412 KKLHKRLWNSVN
-424 AMNKEMIALNKNLK
+424 AMNKVMVSLNKELT
-438 DLEKTIYVQKEELSD
+438 ESGETIHVNKIGLTE
-453 WNAAVLKFTFVAKE
+453 WNESVLKFTFVAKE
-467 WLPKNVQS
+467 WLPQNTQS
-475 ESQADVLELYFE
+475 ETQSDVLELYFE
-487 SLRYVAIADFY
+487 SLRYVKIAELY
-498 DERYVTQVTRSHGNI
+498 DERYTTQITRTHSDL

-532 GSSSVLFSATL
+532 GASSVLFSATL

-554 GQEDTSRMIFS
+554 GEEDTSRMVFS
-565 SPFKQK
+565 SPFEQQ

-579 YVSTK
+579 NISTK
-584 YQMRENSMEAVVD
+584 YQMRDQSLASVVE
-597 ALYALASGKKG
+597 ALAALIAGKKG
-608 NYLFFFPSFLYLQKV
+608 NYLFFFPSFQYLQNV
-623 YNLFKEKYP
+623 YELFREKHP
-632 DIRLQKQDAAMD
+632 EIVVRKQEGAMD
-644 EEQREHFLES
+644 EEQREAFLEA
-654 FQAGNEESLVGFC
+654 FKAGNLETLVGFC

-683 LVGAAVVGVGL
+683 LIGAAIVGVGL
-694 AQLNHE
+694 AQLNPE

-718 AYQIP
+718 AYQLP

-734 VVRGES
+734 VIRGES
-740 DRGVVLLIEERFST
+740 DRGVILLIDERFSAS
-754 NRYRALF
+754 RYRTLF

-769 TVKSTGDISREVAG
+769 IVKNTKEITEQVTE
-783 FWQNS
+783 FWRNN

>member
-1 MDYKGGLLMRKV
+1 MRKV

-33 MTSSNRAL
+33 MTSSDRAL

-62 RLKLERIMDGI
+62 SLKLERIVDGI
-73 AFSLD
+73 VFSLD

-84 VNEQMIDEIKTT
+84 INDQMIDEIKTT

-139 VLDKEV
+139 VSDKEV
-145 KQFQRIMSREDMGA
+145 KQFQRVMSREDMGA
-159 FVDNLLSKYAI
+159 FVDDLLSKYAI
-170 WAKASVAWEMKRNK
+170 WAKASAAWEMKRNK

-263 IDEMRRKGLAARSVT
+263 LDEMRRKGLAARSVT

-397 TLKKSLVMQVKRGLE
+397 TLKKSLVMQVKRGLD
-412 SKKNKQLLNAIN
+412 SKKNKRLLNAIN
-424 AMNKEMIALNKNLK
+424 AMNKEMIALNKKLK
-438 DLEKTIYVQKEELSD
+438 DLEKTIYVQKDKLGD
-453 WNAAVLKFTFVAKE
+453 WNASVLKFTFVAKE
-467 WLPKNVQS
+467 WLPQNAQS

-487 SLRYVAIADFY
+487 SLRCVAIAEFY
-498 DERYVTQVTRSHGNI
+498 DERYVTQVTRSHGEL

-532 GSSSVLFSATL
+532 GSSSVLFSATM

-579 YVSTK
+579 YISTK

-623 YNLFKEKYP
+623 YDLFKEKYP
-632 DIRLQKQDAAMD
+632 NIRSQKQETAMD
-644 EEQREHFLES
+644 EEQREHFLEN

-672 FSEGIDLRGER
+672 FSEGVDLRGER

-712 GQGFDY
+712 GRGFDY

-734 VVRGES
+734 VIRGES
-740 DRGVVLLIEERFST
+740 DCGVVLLIEERFSAD
-754 NRYRALF
+754 RYRALF

-769 TVKSTGDISREVAG
+769 TVKSTDDISREVAG
-783 FWQNS
+783 FWQNR

>member
-1 MDYKGGLLMRKV
+1 MKKV
-13 QISVRRLVEFVLRS
+13 QISVRRLVEFVQRS
-27 GSIDNR
+27 GSIDSR
-33 MTSSNRAL
+33 MTSSDRAL

-50 QKEAGEEYVAEV
+50 QKEAGEEYDAEV
-62 RLKLERIMDGI
+62 RLSIDREVDGV

-84 VNEQMIDEIKTT
+84 INEQMIDEIKTI

-124 KSDLAEVTLQLTYYQ
+124 KSDLPEVTLQLTYYQ
-139 VLDKEV
+139 VTDKEV
-145 KQFQRIMSREDMGA
+145 KQFQRVMSRAEMTD
-159 FVDNLLSKYAI
+159 FVDDLLSKYAV
-170 WAKASVAWEMKRNK
+170 WAKAAAAWEIKRNK
-184 TIQELTFPYDNYRS
+184 TIQKLTFPYDSYRS
-198 GQRELAIAVYRTVAS
+198 GQRELAIAVYRTVSS

-263 IDEMRRKGLAARSVT
+263 LDEMRRKGLAARSVT

-296 HCQFARGYYDRLNEA
+296 HCQFARGYYDRLNEG

-316 QTEEAITRPIVESYA
+316 QSEEAITRTIVEEYA

-397 TLKKSLVMQVKRGLE
+397 TLRKSMVLQVKRGLD
-412 SKKNKQLLNAIN
+412 KKVNKRLLNAIN
-424 AMNKEMIALNKNLK
+424 AMNKELIALNKKLTE
-438 DLEKTIYVQKEELSD
+438 LGETIYVEKEKLAD
-453 WNAAVLKFTFVAKE
+453 WNDAVVKFTFVAKE
-467 WLPKNVQS
+467 WLPQNTQS

-487 SLRYVAIADFY
+487 SLRYIAIAEFY
-498 DERYVTQVTRSHGNI
+498 DERYVTQVTRSRGDL
-513 EIKQLCLDPA
+513 EVKQLCLDPS

-554 GQEDTSRMIFS
+554 GEKDTSRMMFTA
-565 SPFKQK
+565 PFKQK

-579 YVSTK
+579 YISTK
-584 YQMRENSMEAVVD
+584 YQMREASLEAVVD
-597 ALYALASGKKG
+597 ALYALASGKTG
-608 NYLFFFPSFLYLQKV
+608 NYLFFFPSFLYLENV
-623 YNLFKEKYP
+623 YDLFKEKYP
-632 DIRLQKQDAAMD
+632 NIRLQKQENSMD
-644 EEQREHFLES
+644 EAQREHFLEG
-654 FQAGNEESLVGFC
+654 FQAGNEETLIGFC

-683 LVGAAVVGVGL
+683 LVGAAIVGVGL

-700 SDLIKDYYNETI
+700 SDLIKDYYNKTL
-712 GQGFDY
+712 GRGFDY

-734 VVRGES
+734 VIRGES
-740 DRGVVLLIEERFST
+740 DRGVVLLIEERFSAD
-754 NRYRALF
+754 RYRALF

-769 TVKSTGDISREVAG
+769 TVKSTTEISQEVNG
-783 FWQNS
+783 FWRNS

>member
-1 MDYKGGLLMRKV
+1 MKAV
-13 QISVRRLVEFVLRS
+13 QISVRRLVEFVLRG
-27 GSIDNR
+27 GSIDSR
-33 MTSSNRAL
+33 MTSSDRAL

-50 QKEAGEEYVAEV
+50 QKSAGEEYQAEV
-62 RLKLERIMDGI
+62 SLKLDRTVDGVI
-73 AFSLD
+73 FSLD

-84 VNEQMIDEIKTT
+84 INEQTIDEIKTT
-96 ETPMEEITED
+96 ETVMEEITED

-124 KSDLAEVTLQLTYYQ
+124 KSDLSEVTLQLTYYQ
-139 VLDKEV
+139 VADEEI
-145 KQFQRIMSREDMGA
+145 KQFKRVMSRGEMGV
-159 FVDNLLSKYAI
+159 FVDDLLSKYAV
-170 WAKASVAWEMKRNK
+170 WAKMSAAWEMKRNK
-184 TIQELTFPYDNYRS
+184 TIQELAFPYDSYRR
-198 GQRELAIAVYRTVAS
+198 GQRELSIAVYRTAVS
-213 EESLFCEA
+213 GENLFCEA

-234 GVKAMGEGKTDKLFY
+234 AVKAMGEGKTDKIFY

-263 IDEMRRKGLAARSVT
+263 LDEMRRKGLAARSVT

-316 QTEEAITRPIVESYA
+316 GQEEAITRTVVEQYA

-349 DVIVCDYNYLFDP
+349 DAIVCDYNYLFDP
-362 VVYLKRFFAEGPGKY
+362 VVYLKRFFSEGPGKY

-386 LVDRARSMYSA
+386 LVDRARSMFSA
-397 TLKKSLVMQVKRGLE
+397 TLRKSLVMQVKRQLD
-412 SKKNKQLLNAIN
+412 KKLHKRLWNAVN
-424 AMNKEMIALNKNLK
+424 AMNKVMVSLNKVLIESGETIHVSK
-438 DLEKTIYVQKEELSD
+438 ADLAE
-453 WNAAVLKFTFVAKE
+453 WNESVLKFTFVAKE
-467 WLPKNVQS
+467 WLPQNTQS
-475 ESQADVLELYFE
+475 EAQADVLELYFE
-487 SLRYVAIADFY
+487 SLRYVKIAELY
-498 DERYVTQVTRSHGNI
+498 DERYTTQITRTHSDL

-532 GSSSVLFSATL
+532 GASSVLFSATL

-554 GQEDTSRMIFS
+554 GEEDTSRMVFS
-565 SPFKQK
+565 SPFEQQ

-579 YVSTK
+579 NISTK
-584 YQMRENSMEAVVD
+584 YQMRNQSLASVVE
-597 ALYALASGKKG
+597 ALAALIAGKKG
-608 NYLFFFPSFLYLQKV
+608 NYLFFFPSFQYLQNV
-623 YNLFKEKYP
+623 YELFREKYP
-632 DIRLQKQDAAMD
+632 EIVVQKQEGAMD
-644 EEQREHFLES
+644 EEQREAFLEA
-654 FQAGNEESLVGFC
+654 FKAGNPETLVGFC

-683 LVGAAVVGVGL
+683 LIGAAIVGVGL
-694 AQLNHE
+694 AQLNPE

-718 AYQIP
+718 AYQLP

-734 VVRGES
+734 VIRGES
-740 DRGVVLLIEERFST
+740 DRGVVLLIDERFSAS
-754 NRYRALF
+754 RYRALF

-769 TVKSTGDISREVAG
+769 IVKNTEEITEQVTE
-783 FWQNS
+783 FWRNN